1 MEFSDNMDMVELRSD
16 KIDGKYI
23 LVRNDETREAV
34 AIFKFSWAL
43 HKELVHKAHKSWDI
57 INYDYSVLTESEVQ
71 TFLGMKVLPIREQEY
86 VYEHRG
92 NLER

>member
-34 AIFKFSWAL
+34 AMFKFAWDL
-43 HKELVHKAHKSWDI
+43 HRELVHEAHLSWDI
-57 INYDYSVLTESEVQ
+57 DNYDYSVLTESEVQ
-71 TFLGMKVLPIREQEY
+71 TFLRMKVLPIRRQEY
-86 VYEHRG
+86 VYEPRKDW
-92 NLER
+92 